1 MSLIE
6 TTRKALS
13 SSRSGIRRLV
23 DVRPGEAITLA
34 VSALYFFCLLA
45 SYGVLRPVREAMGL
59 SGGADKLPWLFTGTM
74 LAMILV
80 NPAFAWLVTRTRR
93 RVFVP
98 TVYAVSIACLLG
110 LWLAFE
116 TVEKSRE
123 IWVAYAFFVFVSVFN
138 LFVVSVFWGF
148 MADLWRL
155 EQAKRLYGVLGA
167 GGTAGMIVGPQ
178 LASWLPARIGTVN
191 LIFVSVGF
199 LCVALACIAILI
211 ARHGVDT
218 PDDTTA
224 SSAEDRA
231 NDAGD
236 SSDEV
241 PSSTKT
247 ARGGIDELFRGFS
260 LVAQRPYLRWI
271 AAYVLL
277 HGMIGT
283 FLYFQQGNLVDATI
297 ASRDERTMLF
307 AKVDVWAQSLTVFVQ
322 LFLTSRLIRRFGI
335 TFALN
340 SQPVL
345 ALVGWCALTLS
356 LTFAPEM
363 AARGWTLGALTPP
376 LAVLCV
382 VQVLLRASNF
392 ATVRPAREAL
402 FTVVEREVKYKSKS
416 FIDTFVYRFGDA
428 VGGWTFASCQ
438 WAGARLPA
446 LGLPALG
453 LAGLATM
460 AIPLTALWVV
470 VGRALGRHQR
480 DLSRE

>member
-1 MSLIE
+1 MSAPHPTPEVSPSPRARGLARLIDWRAGE
-6 TTRKALS
+6 GATLS
-13 SSRSGIRRLV
+13 IS
-23 DVRPGEAITLA
+23 A
-34 VSALYFFCLLA
+34 VYFFCLLA
-45 SYGVLRPVREAMGL
+45 AYGVLRPVREAMGL
-59 SGGADKLPWLFTGTM
+59 TGGVDKLPWLFTGTM
-74 LAMILV
+74 VAMILV

-98 TVYAVSIACLLG
+98 TVYAISIVCLLG

-116 TVEKSRE
+116 TVPKSRE
-123 IWVAYAFFVFVSVFN
+123 IWVAYTFYVFVSVFN

-167 GGTAGMIVGPQ
+167 GGTCGMIVGPW
-178 LASWLPARIGTVN
+178 LATWLPARIGSVN
-191 LIFVSVGF
+191 LIFVSVAF
-199 LCVALACIAILI
+199 LAVALACIASLV
-211 ARHGVDT
+211 ARYGVDT
-218 PDDTTA
+218 ARDITA
-224 SSAEDRA
+224 SSSEDSA
-231 NDAGD
+231 T
-236 SSDEV
+236 SS
-241 PSSTKT
+241 P
-247 ARGGIDELFRGFS
+247 RGGGLSDLFRGFS
-260 LVAQRPYLRWI
+260 LVAERPYLRWI
-271 AAYVLL
+271 AGYVLL

-283 FLYFQQGNLVDATI
+283 FLYFQQGNLVNATI
-297 ASRDERTMLF
+297 PDRNQQTMLF
-307 AKVDVWAQSLTVFVQ
+307 ARIDLWSQSVTVVVQ
-322 LFLTSRLIRRFGI
+322 VFLTGYLIRRFGI

-345 ALVGWCALTLS
+345 ALVGWCALALA

-363 AARGWTLGALTPP
+363 SARGWTLGTLTPP

-428 VGGWTFASCQ
+428 IGGWTFRWCQ
-438 WAGARLPA
+438 QAGAQLPA

-453 LAGLATM
+453 LAGLATL
-460 AIPLTALWVV
+460 AIPLTAVWIF
-470 VGRALGRHQR
+470 VGRTLGRHQR
-480 DLSRE
+480 DMSRE

>member
-1 MSLIE
+1 MSAPHSTPEAPPSRRGLG
-6 TTRKALS
+6 RWFDV
-13 SSRSGIRRLV
+13 RSG
-23 DVRPGEAITLA
+23 EATTLI
-34 VSALYFFCLLA
+34 VSGLYFFSLLA

-74 LAMILV
+74 IAMILV
-80 NPAFAWLVTRTRR
+80 NPAFAWLVTRARR

-116 TVEKSRE
+116 SVPKSRE
-123 IWVAYAFFVFVSVFN
+123 IWIAYAFYVFVSVFN

-167 GGTAGMIVGPQ
+167 GGTSGMIVGPW
-178 LASWLPARIGTVN
+178 LATWLPARIGSVN
-191 LIFVSVGF
+191 LIFISVAF
-199 LCVALACIAILI
+199 LCVALGCIAFLI

-218 PDDTTA
+218 PRDSTA
-224 SSAEDRA
+224 SSGEDR
-231 NDAGD
+231 DAATRGTGGA
-236 SSDEV
+236 SDW
-241 PSSTKT
+241 
-247 ARGGIDELFRGFS
+247 FRGFS
-260 LVAQRPYLRWI
+260 LVARRPYLRWI

-277 HGMIGT
+277 HGAIGT

-297 ASRDERTMLF
+297 HDRNQRTMLF
-307 AKVDVWAQSLTVFVQ
+307 ATIDLWSQSLTVFVQ
-322 LFLTSRLIRRFGI
+322 VFLTGKLIRRFGI

-345 ALVGWCALTLS
+345 ALVGWCALS
-356 LTFAPEM
+356 AALTFAPEM
-363 AARGWTLGALTPP
+363 SARGWTFGDLAPP

-428 VGGWTFASCQ
+428 AGGWTFASCQ
-438 WAGARLPA
+438 WAGSKLPL
-446 LGLPALG
+446 LGLPAMG
-453 LAGLATM
+453 LAGLAAL
-460 AIPLTALWVV
+460 AIPLTAVWIV
-470 VGRALGRHQR
+470 VGRTLGRHQR
-480 DLSRE
+480 ELSGE